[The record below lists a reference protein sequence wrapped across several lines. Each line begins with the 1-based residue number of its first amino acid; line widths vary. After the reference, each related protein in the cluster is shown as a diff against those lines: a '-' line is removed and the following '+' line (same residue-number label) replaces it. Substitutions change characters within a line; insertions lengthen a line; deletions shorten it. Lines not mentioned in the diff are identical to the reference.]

1 MSSLPIQ
8 SGSAPAGLMEH
19 NATGIPHGKLG
30 LWVFLASEVMLFG
43 AFISAYI
50 VLRMGSPLFG
60 VPPEEI
66 MGRPLASINTFVLI
80 TSSVTMVLA
89 LAAIQKSDIKKFST
103 FLILTSLLGLTFL
116 VIKAF
121 EYQHKIHEGLTISSS
136 LFGSFYYTLTG
147 LHALHMI
154 GGLIFNTY
162 ILVNGLKGRYSN
174 GHWERV
180 EYAGLYWHFVD
191 LVWVILFPVFY
202 LV

>member
-1 MSSLPIQ
+1 MSQ
-8 SGSAPAGLMEH
+8 ANTMEY
-19 NATGIPHGKLG
+19 NSTGIPHGKLG
-30 LWVFLASEVMLFG
+30 MWVFLASEIMLFG

-50 VLRMGSPLFG
+50 VLRMGSPNFG

-66 MGRPLASINTFVLI
+66 MGRPLATLNTFVLI

-89 LAAIQKSDIKKFST
+89 LAAIQRDNMKQFASFM
-103 FLILTSLLGLTFL
+103 ILTSLLGLAFL
-116 VIKAF
+116 GIKGF
-121 EYQHKIHEGLTISSS
+121 EYHHKINEGLTISSG
-136 LFGSFYYTLTG
+136 LFGSFYFMLTG

-154 GGLIFNTY
+154 GGLIFNLY
-162 ILVNGLKGRYSN
+162 VLIQGWRGKFNSQ
-174 GHWERV
+174 HCERV